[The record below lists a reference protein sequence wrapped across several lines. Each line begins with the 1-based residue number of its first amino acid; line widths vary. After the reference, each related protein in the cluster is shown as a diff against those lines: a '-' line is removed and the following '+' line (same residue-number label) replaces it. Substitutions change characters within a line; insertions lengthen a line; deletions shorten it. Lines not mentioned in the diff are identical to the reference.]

1 MECRCPTGRLK
12 LAMLDLPFFLT
23 SGQHVKTGTANQA
36 HCRYR
41 IRKLDGR
48 MEVDPGT
55 KPSDQ

>member
-1 MECRCPTGRLK
+1 
-12 LAMLDLPFFLT
+12 MLDLPFFLT